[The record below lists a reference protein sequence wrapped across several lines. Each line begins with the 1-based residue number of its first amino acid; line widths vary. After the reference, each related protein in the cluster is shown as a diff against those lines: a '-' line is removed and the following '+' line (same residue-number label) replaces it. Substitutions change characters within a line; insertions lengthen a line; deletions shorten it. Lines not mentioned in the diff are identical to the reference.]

1 MTKII
6 GIRQTVKDMMDCP
19 RDHHV
24 EIWSQMNGDDI
35 EVWASEWPSQNA
47 WTTNHPESERELTS
61 TINEIKSRA
70 EDDEK
75 RISNTDAI
83 KKAAEEV
90 WGVKISSPSQASAPK
105 RIRKSGGSLVV
116 AVSDLAEAIDAGEGD
131 TVDVSIRRMN

>member
-6 GIRQTVKDMMDCP
+6 GIRQTVRDMMDCP

-35 EVWASEWPSQNA
+35 EVWASDWLSQNS
-47 WTTNHPESERELTS
+47 WTTNHSESERELTG
-61 TINEIKSRA
+61 TIGEIKYRA
-70 EDDEK
+70 ERHGE

-83 KKAAEEV
+83 RQAAEEV

-116 AVSDLAEAIDAGEGD
+116 AVSDLAEAIDAAEGD
-131 TVDVSIRRMN
+131 MVEVSIRRME

>member
-6 GIRQTVKDMMDCP
+6 GIRQAVRDIMDCP

-24 EIWSQMNGDDI
+24 EIWSQMSGDDI
-35 EVWASEWPSQNA
+35 EVWASEWLSQNT
-47 WTTNHPESERELTS
+47 WTTNHPETERELTG
-61 TINEIKSRA
+61 TISEIRSRA
-70 EDDEK
+70 EDGGR

-83 KKAAEEV
+83 KQAAEEV

-131 TVDVSIRRMN
+131 TVEVSIRRME